1 MIKKD
6 VIGYASFIAR
16 TISRPQVVIL
26 IPQASRN
33 FHGSAAT
40 FKVSLTLAW
49 MFGAQAEKLNA
60 AGVAYQPNGIH
71 VCQLPFADDI
81 RDIAVDSTISVL
93 RKPSAFSAS
102 FCTFVE
108 LMNAVTAE
116 EDEDPEQPEVD
127 QAKKIIKYFAK
138 PYNPDVYPNPGARRT
153 RVNTCASC

>member
-26 IPQASRN
+26 IPQASHR
-33 FHGSAAT
+33 FLASATT
-40 FKVSLTLAW
+40 FKFSLTLAW
-49 MFGAQAEKLNA
+49 MVGAQAEKLHA

-102 FCTFVE
+102 TCSSVK
-108 LMNAVTAE
+108 LMKASAAE

-138 PYNPDVYPNPGARRT
+138 AYNPDVYPNPGAWRT
-153 RVNTCASC
+153 R